1 MADSMIDTYDDEYD
15 DYDNEYDNEYDND
28 FDRVT
33 ARDIAQFLHHH
44 AELRAGPRG
53 DDPAERAAFLHR
65 KADLFNRIA
74 DQAALIRTD
83 AYVEQVRQMAT
94 NARTAAEKTEL
105 QLPQQPVG
113 PNQRRTTNPPPGT
126 GGAKSQEKSG
136 ASSG

>member
-1 MADSMIDTYDDEYD
+1 MTDTMIDTYDHNEDD
-15 DYDNEYDNEYDND
+15 DYDNRYDND

-65 KADLFNRIA
+65 KADLFTRIA
-74 DQAALIRTD
+74 DQAARIRTD

-94 NARTAAEKTEL
+94 NARTAAEKTEQ
-105 QLPQQPVG
+105 QLPQQLVEPH
-113 PNQRRTTNPPPGT
+113 QRRTPNRPPDT
-126 GGAKSQEKSG
+126 GGAKPQEKSG